1 MADWSQLVKGFQ
13 EGANFSQ
20 DFRARK
26 QIEKARDQALESG
39 EYGLQAR
46 RAFRRV
52 RDPMTEGALGK
63 LDPSSVQDYE
73 GLEDP
78 FAIQLFNWAKGKMR
92 RKKRALDIGEGMSSA
107 GGAPNPSTMGDAPDV
122 GAIPDTGAMT
132 FALPDEPQAM
142 PAYADG
148 GEVSRQRLRDEM
160 ENLRREEERYA
171 RRREGSSAGR
181 SAPDEMERLA
191 RQQESNARRE
201 ILKERVSSGARKA
214 IDTTKD
220 AYDTVNKKTGDFMNV
235 RPKEGQ
241 GFLRRSARA
250 VKGAGA
256 LAALATTAGDAASTD
271 TEEYRKRFGLETNDP
286 SLLGD
291 IGVRTLGAA
300 SDLGNNLTMGLAQ
313 KGVNAITG
321 RWPSEQTSGEPPAAD
336 PLVSEADIGS
346 AAGTLNS
353 DTAGSVSMGATSRRP
368 AAIAPKPEI
377 VDFSDIDTTHADLP
391 NMQVGDWVKYRA
403 RMVDAAR
410 QSGDPAAVKQAN
422 DMVTN
427 MQMEGF
433 HAYGQQGMALQ
444 QAGNLQGA
452 MSAYRAAFQYF
463 PNGNDVEF
471 GLHND
476 RKTGRKQIVG
486 FGKSEQDG
494 KVIPGSEI
502 IMDPERVAV
511 LLENFKNPQAWR
523 MWTKDWRDDQFKERQ
538 YQEVTKPLAQAQAD
552 YMATN
557 ADANVL
563 RAENTALRAGGAG
576 GAGAAAN
583 MRNAEH
589 VFRERVQMLGMTD
602 EAQSDFLANVMSQIK
617 ARNPNTPD
625 NTIVQAVMQSV
636 RDGSLAQRLQKM
648 GIAPPVTPS
657 TAPPAAGAPRR
668 ALPVGDDADYAPQ
681 SVDEELEQMSPEDR
695 EWATRPAQ

>member
-1 MADWSQLVKGFQ
+1 MADWSKLVEGFQ
-13 EGANFSQ
+13 QGANFAQ
-20 DFRARK
+20 DFRARR
-26 QIEKARDQALESG
+26 QIERARDQALESG
-39 EYGLQAR
+39 EYGLQAK
-46 RAFRRV
+46 RAFRRA
-52 RDPMTEGALGK
+52 RDPITEGALGR
-63 LDPSSVQDYE
+63 LDPSSVQDYQ

-92 RKKRALDIGEGMSSA
+92 RKKRALDIGEGMASA
-107 GGAPNPSTMGDAPDV
+107 GGAPNPSTLGEAPDT
-122 GAIPDTGAMT
+122 GAIPDTGAT
-132 FALPDEPQAM
+132 SYALPDEPQAV
-142 PAYADG
+142 PGYADG
-148 GEVSRQRLRDEM
+148 GGITEDE
-160 ENLRREEERYA
+160 L
-171 RRREGSSAGR
+171 
-181 SAPDEMERLA
+181 ERLA
-191 RQQESNARRE
+191 REQESNARRE
-201 ILKERVSSGARKA
+201 ILKDRVASAGRKA
-214 IDTTKD
+214 IDATKE

-241 GFLRRSARA
+241 GFIRRNLRAA
-250 VKGAGA
+250 KGAGA
-256 LAALATTAGDAASTD
+256 LGALVATAADTAGTD
-271 TEEYRKRFGLETNDP
+271 TEEYRKRFGLETEDP
-286 SLLGD
+286 SMLGD

-300 SDLGNNLTMGLAQ
+300 SDLGNVLTGGLAQ

-321 RWPSEQTSGEPPAAD
+321 RWPDREAAPAPAAA
-336 PLVSEADIGS
+336 PLQSDQGNATQLPGS
-346 AAGTLNS
+346 DA
-353 DTAGSVSMGATSRRP
+353 AGSVSMGATSRRP
-368 AAIAPKPEI
+368 QAVAPKPEI
-377 VDFSDIDTTHADLP
+377 VDFSDLDTTHADIP

-471 GLHND
+471 GLHKD
-476 RKTGRKQIVG
+476 RRSGRQQIVG
-486 FGKSEQDG
+486 FGKSEADG

-502 IMDPERVAV
+502 VMEPERVAV

-523 MWTKDWRDDQFKERQ
+523 MWTKDWRDEQFKERQ
-538 YQEVTKPLAQAQAD
+538 YQEVTKPIAQAQAD

-563 RAENTALRAGGAG
+563 RAENVALRMGGAG
-576 GAGAAAN
+576 SAAGAAN
-583 MRNAEH
+583 MRNAER

-617 ARNPNTPD
+617 ARNPSTPD

-636 RDGSLAQRLQKM
+636 RDGTLQQRLQKM
-648 GIAPPVTPS
+648 GIAAQPS
-657 TAPPAAGAPRR
+657 AAEPAPGIRSAVPAGGGSPPRR
-668 ALPVGDDADYAPQ
+668 AAIPGMRDESISPYVSDEAAQDIQERYGNPYAGT
-681 SVDEELEQMSPEDR
+681 DEDNNAL
-695 EWATRPAQ
+695 AQ